1 MFCSYCNTPFEILPI
16 AEGKNKYCKKC
27 GHLIYKKE
35 NNSIIIH
42 AAELIVKP
50 DEELELR
57 ERINREKE
65 IRYKEQLE
73 RKQKEQ
79 EHRVRLEQ
87 ERSLKEQ
94 EEQKRKQQEKEELE
108 RLFQLQLEQQKNLQ
122 KEKEDQER
130 LLQVQ
135 LEAEKN
141 LKEQV
146 LQEQLASEKQ
156 ERLRLEL
163 ELADREQKI
172 KTEKDN
178 LEKVKA
184 AAERERFEKEKQ
196 LIAEKESVRIQLP
209 SGNEKSKTILIQPT
223 YNNWSR
229 YALPL
234 LAGVLLTLTF
244 FYFKDKISAIS
255 KSVKTNKVL
264 ASTDTNTSI
273 KQILN
278 TDTALLDQLRTNLI
292 GKEILSW
299 KTIKPNEITSLTILS
314 ANNQEDAHQYSVSV
328 DLDDNSNTKAT
339 AELDLSYNKI
349 ILDKVETTKI
359 IYKNIAPVNAWFSFE
374 PIANCTI
381 SINTNNNPIQ
391 LKFCD
396 DCSITKIVSTAN
408 SPQQIES
415 ASNIYIKSDN
425 KYEAVVEFSYVPI
438 HTNQ

>member
-94 EEQKRKQQEKEELE
+94 EEQKRKQEEKEELE

-122 KEKEDQER
+122 KEKKEQER

-178 LEKVKA
+178 LERVKA
-184 AAERERFEKEKQ
+184 AAEKEKQ
-196 LIAEKESVRIQLP
+196 LISEKESVRIQLP

-273 KQILN
+273 KQLLN
-278 TDTALLDQLRTNLI
+278 TDTTLLDQLRTNLI

-299 KTIKPNEITSLTILS
+299 KTIKPNEITSLIILS
-314 ANNQEDAHQYSVSV
+314 ANNQEDAHQYSVSI

-374 PIANCTI
+374 PISNCTI

-415 ASNIYIKSDN
+415 AYNIYIKSDN